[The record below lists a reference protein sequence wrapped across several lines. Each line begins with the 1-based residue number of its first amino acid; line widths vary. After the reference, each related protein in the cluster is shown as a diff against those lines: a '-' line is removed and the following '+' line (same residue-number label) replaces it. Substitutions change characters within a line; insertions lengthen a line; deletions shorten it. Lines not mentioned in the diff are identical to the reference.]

1 MEEPQDSRWKKGF
14 SGNPNGRAAG
24 SRNRATLA
32 IEALLEGEGEAL
44 TRKAIELAKA
54 GDMQALRLCMDRL
67 APPRKDSPV
76 AFDLPEIKTLNDA
89 VPAMGA
95 LVKAVGRGELTP
107 AEAAELTKMVQAF
120 AKIVETVGLED
131 RVRKLEEANRK

>member
-1 MEEPQDSRWKKGF
+1 MEEPQDSRWKKGQ

-54 GDMQALRLCMDRL
+54 GDMAALRLCLDRWPA
-67 APPRKDSPV
+67 APQRQPRG
-76 AFDLPEIKTLNDA
+76 F
-89 VPAMGA
+89 
-95 LVKAVGRGELTP
+95 
-107 AEAAELTKMVQAF
+107 
-120 AKIVETVGLED
+120 
-131 RVRKLEEANRK
+131 

>member
-54 GDMQALRLCMDRL
+54 GDMAALRL
-67 APPRKDSPV
+67 
-76 AFDLPEIKTLNDA
+76 
-89 VPAMGA
+89 
-95 LVKAVGRGELTP
+95 
-107 AEAAELTKMVQAF
+107 
-120 AKIVETVGLED
+120 
-131 RVRKLEEANRK
+131 

>member
-1 MEEPQDSRWKKGF
+1 MEEPQDSRWKKGQ

-54 GDMQALRLCMDRL
+54 GDMTALRLCLDRL
-67 APPRKDSPV
+67 
-76 AFDLPEIKTLNDA
+76 
-89 VPAMGA
+89 GA
-95 LVKAVGRGELTP
+95 
-107 AEAAELTKMVQAF
+107 AAQRQPS
-120 AKIVETVGLED
+120 GL
-131 RVRKLEEANRK
+131 